1 MFEKNLRVAFL
12 LDFYSNLLDE
22 RTRNI
27 MEAYYED
34 DLSLSEI
41 ADGEGISRQGVRHIV
56 KKGEE
61 QLEFFEEK
69 LGLAK
74 HHDELSL
81 AASKLEA
88 LKAMLKEN
96 GSANDREVTAI
107 EEIISIIINKG
118 I

>member
-1 MFEKNLRVAFL
+1 MFEKNLSVAFL

-22 RTRNI
+22 RTRDI

-69 LGLAK
+69 LGLAE
-74 HHDELSL
+74 HYEELSL
-81 AASKLEA
+81 AAKKLEGV
-88 LKAMLKEN
+88 KATLLEA
-96 GSANDREVTAI
+96 GGVSDDTI
-107 EEIISIIINKG
+107 TILEEIISTILNKG